1 MSRWNKFDLVG
12 LLFPRRCP
20 VCHEVVEDPGELAC
34 DICRTRLVRV
44 RDPFC
49 GKCGKPLAAEEQEY
63 CGDCMRKKHA
73 YDRGRAAFVY
83 EEWMR
88 RSIAQYKYGGRRE
101 YAEFYAEEIL
111 LACAREQG
119 LECSGDSAEITWID
133 SGFTDDQ
140 EKYVT
145 ELQIP
150 VVSRTSGGY
159 TESIGKVF

>member
-1 MSRWNKFDLVG
+1 M
-12 LLFPRRCP
+12 
-20 VCHEVVEDPGELAC
+20 EDPGELAC

-49 GKCGKPLAAEEQEY
+49 GKCGKPLAVEEQEY

-111 LACAREQG
+111 LACGAGDVRWKRKYWFRSRFMPSRQRKRGYNQAELLAAKLSKKSGIPMDAG
-119 LECSGDSAEITWID
+119 LPYKNKKNPG
-133 SGFTDDQ
+133 
-140 EKYVT
+140 T
-145 ELQIP
+145 EGI
-150 VVSRTSGGY
+150 
-159 TESIGKVF
+159 K